1 MSKLRQRVV
10 DPWRNGRKD
19 RARHQAVPLQ
29 TSERQGQH
37 PLRNAAERT
46 AQLVEPFGAVAQR
59 ADHQHRPFVADAR
72 EHLAYRAAILGHVQV
87 LGISDVPS
95 CRRRL
100 GIYLALVSN
109 RNQGRPRMAKVKVA
123 VIVGSNR
130 RDSINRKLAQA
141 LAGLGQAGL
150 AFHFVSIEDLP
161 LYNQDLEGELPP
173 SVVRFKSDIA
183 AADAVLFVTPEHN
196 RSIPAVLKNA
206 IDWGARPMGRTRGA
220 ESRRP
225 SPGHRLARSERRW
238 RNCTCDRFLEPWGPL
253 SWAGKPTSLSSR
265 ASWMQTGRSPMRR
278 RGDFSRLSSISS
290 RRR

>member
-1 MSKLRQRVV
+1 MVGKTVRVTRPSRCRHLSVKVSIRCEMLPSARRSSLNRLGPSPSVLTTSTVHLSPTRASTSLTARQSSGTCR
-10 DPWRNGRKD
+10 
-19 RARHQAVPLQ
+19 LL
-29 TSERQGQH
+29 S
-37 PLRNAAERT
+37 
-46 AQLVEPFGAVAQR
+46 
-59 ADHQHRPFVADAR
+59 
-72 EHLAYRAAILGHVQV
+72 
-87 LGISDVPS
+87 ISDVPS

-109 RNQGRPRMAKVKVA
+109 RNQGRPVMAKVKVA

-141 LAGLGQAGL
+141 LAGLGEGRL
-150 AFHFVSIEDLP
+150 AFHFVAIDDLP
-161 LYNQDLEGELPP
+161 LYNQDLEGELPQ
-173 SVVRFKSDIA
+173 SVVRFKSEIA
-183 AADAVLFVTPEHN
+183 AAEAVLFITPEHN